1 AEAAS
6 AWRQRMEEETGGTA
20 NDLIERLSKL
30 QAKTGVHLASVSD
43 RVQRPFTAMLEQDE
57 LESLVEPAVRELLVG
72 EPQGAGNQLETH
84 AEEFLGV
91 ATGAGVEVP
100 DWLDHLSATVDRVL
114 EEAEAGGLVSD
125 DQRQVMPSSLAEPLC
140 WSRLPWPQ
148 LLEVVSRKQGRL

>member
-1 AEAAS
+1 
-6 AWRQRMEEETGGTA
+6 
-20 NDLIERLSKL
+20 
-30 QAKTGVHLASVSD
+30 
-43 RVQRPFTAMLEQDE
+43 MLEQDE